1 MKRVILLLCGLL
13 AMQTSTQAEV
23 IYRWLGSSGK
33 VHYGD
38 VPPAGPVQVE
48 AIELAPAPPPG
59 IELPYETRRAQ
70 QNFPVTL
77 YLGEKCAE
85 YCKLARSL
93 LNKRGIPFT
102 EKVLTTKEEIDTFKA
117 LSGGD
122 VIPTLAV
129 GKTFLKGFLDEQW
142 QLELDVA
149 GYPKNP
155 PYRPANLPA
164 AAAASQVAPT
174 ETVKT
179 SNTAAP

>member
-13 AMQTSTQAEV
+13 AMQTSAQAEV

-48 AIELAPAPPPG
+48 AIELSPASLPG
-59 IELPYETRRAQ
+59 IEYPYETRRAQ

-77 YLGEKCAE
+77 YVGEACAE

-102 EKVLTTKEEIDTFKA
+102 EKMLITKEEIDAFKA
-117 LSGGD
+117 LSGSD
-122 VIPTLAV
+122 SIPTLAV
-129 GKTFLKGFLDEQW
+129 GHNFLTGFLEEKW

-174 ETVKT
+174 NTV
-179 SNTAAP
+179 AP